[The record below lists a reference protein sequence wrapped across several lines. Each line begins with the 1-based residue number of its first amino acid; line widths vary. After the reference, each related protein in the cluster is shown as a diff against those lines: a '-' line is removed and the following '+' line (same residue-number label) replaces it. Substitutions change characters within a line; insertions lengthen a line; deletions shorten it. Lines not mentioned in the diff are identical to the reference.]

1 MEAEQENA
9 PMRRIIV
16 FIAILAAI
24 GPCVTLFAQAPS
36 EGMQKAKTFPHAG
49 VKIAVPKTFEYRVPT
64 GRFSVIRAVK
74 SSGNKVV
81 LGVTLSAFP
90 QGEKKVTADEIADA
104 MTAEMGKSLAIRNLK
119 LVRKL
124 PMTVCDIK
132 GTARLLSYTF
142 RGKKTTAARVFFI
155 RELKNESE
163 RICYVLTVEAAEGR
177 KTDQVRTL
185 GNVIKSMKLVPVQHP
200 RELKI
205 ESYQPVWTHYK
216 LDFSVQPPK
225 GWFAVETPTGV
236 ALGQVDYL
244 AKPVPSPSPAVA
256 VVAVEMEKGTTCA
269 DLARKTRLH
278 YQAEAAS
285 ADRKC
290 TPVASGK
297 AKLSGVEGTQL
308 AMWIGPKDEKTPT
321 TQPADGAS
329 YEVVILRVIC
339 VPHPTKDDAVRA
351 YSLVYNA
358 TNQPPDDAA
367 ATLQHVA
374 EKFRLTGK
382 SAPAEPSEDSENKTG
397 SESAEPEKTDAS
409 TGE

>member
-1 MEAEQENA
+1 
-9 PMRRIIV
+9 MRRIIV
-16 FIAILAAI
+16 SIAILAVI
-24 GPCVTLFAQAPS
+24 GLRAPSFAQDTG
-36 EGMQKAKTFPHAG
+36 EGMGKARTFPHAG

-74 SSGNKVV
+74 SSGKNVI

-205 ESYQPVWTHYK
+205 ESYQPAWTHYK
-216 LDFSVQPPK
+216 LDFSVQPPQ
-225 GWFAVETPTGV
+225 GWFAVETPAGV
-236 ALGQVDYL
+236 AMGQVDYL
-244 AKPVPSPSPAVA
+244 ARPVPAPSPAVS
-256 VVAVEMEKGTTCA
+256 VVAVEMEKGTTC
-269 DLARKTRLH
+269 DELARKTRSH

-285 ADRKC
+285 ADRQCKV
-290 TPVASGK
+290 VASGK
-297 AKLSGVEGTQL
+297 ANLSGVEGTQL

-329 YEVVILRVIC
+329 YEVVILRIIC

-358 TNQPPDDAA
+358 TNQPPDAA
-367 ATLQHVA
+367 AAMLQSVA

-382 SAPAEPSEDSENKTG
+382 SAPATSSETTEDKADAENDAAEKIGEKTG
-397 SESAEPEKTDAS
+397 EKTD
-409 TGE
+409 E